1 MTMEYVL
8 PVVFP
13 FCLGAI
19 FAVVL
24 YPLRRRLER
33 KLHMSKEIAGFFS
46 LLFVVALLGIVAA
59 ALVYGVMCGTNY
71 VKESG
76 LPQQML
82 MRGNE
87 VWNVCCDS
95 LHTWTGHWVMRPE
108 DYRELVKEL
117 QQPQWYIE
125 TEQLVR
131 EWKEHGGQVLRIL
144 AYALVT
150 IVSSMLFLGEWEA
163 WKERWNMLAKELFH
177 DGFTATLRSVSVT
190 YVKAQSMII
199 FVIVL
204 ICVVGLLL
212 GGEPYF
218 LPLGI
223 AIGVCDAL
231 PFLGTGICFLPWALW
246 RLLKGRYLSGAWL
259 ILLYVL
265 TSFVRQTLEPKL
277 IGAKLGVPPLAVLF
291 SIYIGI
297 KVYSRAGFILGPI
310 SAFLIWQLYSRKA
323 AREDGYENNKTT
335 GKRDDMS

>member
-1 MTMEYVL
+1 
-8 PVVFP
+8 
-13 FCLGAI
+13 
-19 FAVVL
+19 
-24 YPLRRRLER
+24 
-33 KLHMSKEIAGFFS
+33 
-46 LLFVVALLGIVAA
+46 
-59 ALVYGVMCGTNY
+59 
-71 VKESG
+71 
-76 LPQQML
+76 ML
-82 MRGNE
+82 
-87 VWNVCCDS
+87 
-95 LHTWTGHWVMRPE
+95 T
-108 DYRELVKEL
+108 
-117 QQPQWYIE
+117 
-125 TEQLVR
+125 
-131 EWKEHGGQVLRIL
+131 
-144 AYALVT
+144 
-150 IVSSMLFLGEWEA
+150 
-163 WKERWNMLAKELFH
+163 KELFH

-199 FVIVL
+199 LVIVL

-246 RLLKGRYLSGAWL
+246 RLLKGRYLSGVWL

-277 IGAKLGVPPLAVLF
+277 IGTKLGVPPLAVLF